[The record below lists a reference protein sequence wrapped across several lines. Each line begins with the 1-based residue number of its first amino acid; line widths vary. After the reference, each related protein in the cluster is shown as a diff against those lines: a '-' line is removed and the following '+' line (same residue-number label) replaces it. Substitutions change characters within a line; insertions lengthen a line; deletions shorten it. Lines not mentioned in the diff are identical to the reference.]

1 MTVYERQYRRKIMK
15 QLAAVFV
22 QIALIA
28 ALWIFYLHRYFSERI
43 SPAASFTIA
52 YVIALIPIV
61 KNRLWRLFT
70 DRSFKGIVKSV
81 KFKESQTFSKE
92 DMRASATRPLY
103 TLYLTIALDGGSGD
117 KQKKMTI
124 ESFEPFYQDMWYHA
138 GDRIV
143 YHRGTKFPLIT
154 CGRRFCAYCG
164 YDLTDG
170 ETSCRVCGCENE
182 PPEC

>member
-1 MTVYERQYRRKIMK
+1 MTVYERQYRRKITK
-15 QLAAVFV
+15 QLATVFV
-22 QIALIA
+22 QIAIIA
-28 ALWIFYLHRYFSERI
+28 FLWIIYLHRYFSERI

-70 DRSFKGIVKSV
+70 DRSFKGIVEGV

-103 TLYLTIALDGGSGD
+103 TLYLTITLDGGA
-117 KQKKMTI
+117 KKKMTI

-143 YHRGTKFPLIT
+143 YHRGTKFPLIIG
-154 CGRRFCAYCG
+154 GRRFCAYCG
-164 YDLTDG
+164 YDLAGG
-170 ETSCRVCGCENE
+170 ETSCRVCGCANE
-182 PPEC
+182 PPES

>member
-103 TLYLTIALDGGSGD
+103 TIILKITLESGA
-117 KQKKMTI
+117 QKKMTI

-143 YHRGTKFPLIT
+143 YHRGTKFPLIPG
-154 CGRRFCAYCG
+154 GRRYCAYCG

-182 PPEC
+182 PPES